1 MNHLK
6 ILLAAFSLLLI
17 SGAHAQ
23 VDEAP
28 QPEAAVLGAGSEI
41 IYVQVP
47 GSDLV
52 QLIRGQHAY
61 LWLYGDNLANL
72 AAVEVRQGERVAD
85 GVTASLGNIDRGRR
99 LVEITV
105 APDARA
111 QGRLQLILKAQG
123 GEEAPAPVRMT
134 LAEPS
139 GTGYSGRGSL
149 K

>member
-1 MNHLK
+1 MNSFK
-6 ILLAAFSLLLI
+6 FLLLTLAL
-17 SGAHAQ
+17 SFASSSVGAQ
-23 VDEAP
+23 NTVVTEAT
-28 QPEAAVLGAGSEI
+28 VLGAGSNI

-52 QLIRGQHAY
+52 QLVRGEQAS

-72 AAVEVRQGERVAD
+72 AGVEVRQGERVAD
-85 GVTASLGNIDRGRR
+85 GVTAALGDIDRGRR

-105 APDARA
+105 ASDARA
-111 QGRLQLILKAQG
+111 EGRLQLILKAQG

-134 LAEPS
+134 LAEPA
-139 GTGYSGRGSL
+139 GTGYTGRGSL